1 MLPHLPPPKI
11 AALMNRRENSEVIA
25 NIFYILMRDFN
36 QPFSEIKKIPIPLAI
51 KLLNKWNKEQK
62 ELEKL
67 SKKKWNK

>member
-1 MLPHLPPPKI
+1 MS
-11 AALMNRRENSEVIA
+11 RRENSEVIA

-67 SKKKWNK
+67 SKKKWQSK